1 MNKYTT
7 VQGDMWDAIAYKIF
21 GNELYMNELLE
32 ANETYRNTAIF
43 QQDHIEH
50 PGHQC
55 NPVIQDF
62 ATMEAVM
69 PCP

>member
-32 ANETYRNTAIF
+32 VNETYRSMAVFPAGIILNVPDI
-43 QQDHIEH
+43 
-50 PGHQC
+50 
-55 NPVIQDF
+55 NVIQSSKIL
-62 ATMEAVM
+62 
-69 PCP
+69 PPWKR

>member
-32 ANETYRNTAIF
+32 ANEKYRNMAVFPAGIILNIP
-43 QQDHIEH
+43 DI
-50 PGHQC
+50 
-55 NPVIQDF
+55 NVIQSSKIL
-62 ATMEAVM
+62 
-69 PCP
+69 PPWKR

>member
-32 ANETYRNTAIF
+32 ANEKYRNMAVFPAGIILNIP
-43 QQDHIEH
+43 DI
-50 PGHQC
+50 
-55 NPVIQDF
+55 NVIQSSKIL
-62 ATMEAVM
+62 
-69 PCP
+69 PP

>member
-32 ANETYRNTAIF
+32 ANNDYRNVAVFPAGIVLTVPKI
-43 QQDHIEH
+43 
-50 PGHQC
+50 
-55 NPVIQDF
+55 NTIQSSKIL
-62 ATMEAVM
+62 
-69 PCP
+69 PPWKR

>member
-32 ANETYRNTAIF
+32 TNEAYRNTAIF
-43 QQDHIEH
+43 PAGIILNVPDI
-50 PGHQC
+50 
-55 NPVIQDF
+55 NVIQSSKIL
-62 ATMEAVM
+62 
-69 PCP
+69 PPWKR

>member
-43 QQDHIEH
+43 PAGITLNIPDIK
-50 PGHQC
+50 
-55 NPVIQDF
+55 VIQSSKIL
-62 ATMEAVM
+62 
-69 PCP
+69 PPWKR

>member
-32 ANETYRNTAIF
+32 ANNDYRNVAVFPAGITLNIP
-43 QQDHIEH
+43 DI
-50 PGHQC
+50 
-55 NPVIQDF
+55 NVIQSSKIL
-62 ATMEAVM
+62 
-69 PCP
+69 PPWKR